1 MSGSPLLELT
11 AGSIWDPPPTEGSAS
26 PFLTEALSG
35 PLQSASR
42 AGVVGEPSGA
52 PPALL
57 PFLLSLPEAS
67 AAAELVRSAG
77 FPAGLAE
84 AEQREPAEKEG
95 GQTVEGPGGVA
106 RQLPL
111 LPPSAA

>member
-57 PFLLSLPEAS
+57 PFLLSPPEAS
-67 AAAELVRSAG
+67 AAAELVHSAG
-77 FPAGLAE
+77 FPAGLAQS
-84 AEQREPAEKEG
+84 EQKGPARKEG
-95 GQTVEGPGGVA
+95 GRLQRG
-106 RQLPL
+106 
-111 LPPSAA
+111 